1 MQPNP
6 EVLDQLYREKVAAA
20 KRMTPEERVLA
31 AFELTDFVWR
41 GILGGVRDQFPAA
54 NEEEVLRRGCERV
67 ALVKRL
73 HERR

>member
-1 MQPNP
+1 MQPVG

-20 KRMTPEERVLA
+20 QRMTPEERVLA
-31 AFELTDFVWR
+31 AFELTGFVWR
-41 GILGGVRDQFPAA
+41 GILDGVRDQFPGAS
-54 NEEEVLRRGCERV
+54 EEEVHRLACERV